1 MGEIPRLAIS
11 HAWFLTGVTGA
22 SGPVWNCPFLQENCL
37 VKLKF
42 SYMVSGSHE
51 SEKNFEVI
59 EGLEVTTLL
68 FLVYS
73 TTQRELKNSQ
83 DSEERDLYSCLR
95 RGTLGTHVC
104 RQSMASRS
112 SRTQQMCLSVPT
124 FLPPH
129 SVHRSLTA
137 YSPPL

>member
-11 HAWFLTGVTGA
+11 HAWFLTGVTGT

-37 VKLKF
+37 AELKF

-51 SEKNFEVI
+51 SEKSFTAI
-59 EGLEVTTLL
+59 EGLEVTTPL

-83 DSEERDLYSCLR
+83 IQR
-95 RGTLGTHVC
+95 RGTCIPVQGGGLWEPMFADNLWQAEAAEHSRCVC
-104 RQSMASRS
+104 
-112 SRTQQMCLSVPT
+112 L
-124 FLPPH
+124 FLH
-129 SVHRSLTA
+129 SFLLTVCTD
-137 YSPPL
+137 P